1 VPELRVRRGGHRPP
15 VVLLLHG
22 LGATGDVWDGF
33 AAALDDRAWAAPDLP
48 GHGGSAPLP
57 VYTFPR
63 VAEAVAALVDPAGTV
78 VVGHSFGGV
87 VGLHLAA
94 RTGVRAVVGVGIK
107 VAWTADELAR
117 AAALAERAAPTYATR
132 EEAVARHLRVA
143 GLDGLIDRDDPVVDA
158 GVVRVGDGWRPAFDP
173 RAFGVGE
180 PEMAALVAAA
190 PVPVRLARG
199 ELDPMVSAE
208 QLVALVPDPIELA
221 GLGHNAHVE
230 RPAALLPLLG

>member
-1 VPELRVRRGGHRPP
+1 
-15 VVLLLHG
+15 
-22 LGATGDVWDGF
+22 
-33 AAALDDRAWAAPDLP
+33 
-48 GHGGSAPLP
+48 
-57 VYTFPR
+57 
-63 VAEAVAALVDPAGTV
+63 
-78 VVGHSFGGV
+78 V

-94 RTGVRAVVGVGIK
+94 RSGVRAVVGVGIK

-180 PEMAALVAAA
+180 PEVAALVAAA